1 MFHNERAE
9 RELRTLV
16 ENARSILIAKTISKM
31 LWIEIVN
38 TLVYVL
44 NRIRSRRSTNI
55 ISYERWYVDESRK
68 STNARISE
76 QRIYIN
82 MLRKRWKNFESKS
95 EKMSIVGCKGE
106 WTNYYLWDVAN
117 GKINKF
123 WILMEN
129 QKGEDI
135 REENVNHHNSQR
147 LKINLKRTMDGE
159 VIGIRK

>member
-82 MLRKRWKNFESKS
+82 MLRKR
-95 EKMSIVGCKGE
+95 
-106 WTNYYLWDVAN
+106 
-117 GKINKF
+117 
-123 WILMEN
+123 
-129 QKGEDI
+129 
-135 REENVNHHNSQR
+135 
-147 LKINLKRTMDGE
+147 
-159 VIGIRK
+159 